1 MGIKINEPIG
11 AGIWAPF
18 LIRLALGAYFIMAG
32 LGKLE
37 VLAAF
42 IEQVKSFGILP
53 PNIAALYATL
63 LPYVE
68 VAIGGMMI
76 LGLWTTLTGLL
87 SGFLLLTFVFAFGF
101 FPGGHDIFN
110 KDLILCAAACSLLF
124 SGPGVYALDNVRRV
138 GPALAA
144 K

>member
-1 MGIKINEPIG
+1 MGIKINQPIG
-11 AGIWAPF
+11 PSVWGPF

-42 IEQVKSFGILP
+42 IEQVRSFGVLP
-53 PNIAALYATL
+53 ANISALYATL
-63 LPYVE
+63 LPYIE
-68 VAIGGMMI
+68 VGIGAMMI

-87 SGFLLLTFVFAFGF
+87 SGLLILSFVFAFGF

-124 SGPGVYALDNVRRV
+124 SGPGVYALDNIRRV
-138 GPALAA
+138 VPAA
-144 K
+144 

>member
-11 AGIWAPF
+11 RNVWAPF
-18 LIRLALGAYFIMAG
+18 LIRFALGLYFIMAG

-42 IEQVKSFGILP
+42 IDQVKSFGILP
-53 PNIAALYATL
+53 ANVASLYATL
-63 LPYVE
+63 LPYGE
-68 VAIGGMMI
+68 VAIGGLM
-76 LGLWTTLTGLL
+76 LVGLWTTLTGIL
-87 SGFLLLTFVFAFGF
+87 SGLLIFSFVLAFGF

-124 SGPGVYALDNVRRV
+124 SGPGVYALDNIRRV
-138 GPALAA
+138 APAT
-144 K
+144 

>member
-11 AGIWAPF
+11 RNVWAPF

-32 LGKLE
+32 MGKLE

-42 IEQVKSFGILP
+42 IDQVKSFGILP
-53 PNIAALYATL
+53 ANVASLYATL
-63 LPYVE
+63 LPYGE
-68 VAIGGMMI
+68 VAIGGLMLI
-76 LGLWTTLTGLL
+76 GLWTTLTGIL
-87 SGFLLLTFVFAFGF
+87 SGLLIFSFVLAFGF

-124 SGPGVYALDNVRRV
+124 SGPGVYALDNIRRV
-138 GPALAA
+138 APAT
-144 K
+144 